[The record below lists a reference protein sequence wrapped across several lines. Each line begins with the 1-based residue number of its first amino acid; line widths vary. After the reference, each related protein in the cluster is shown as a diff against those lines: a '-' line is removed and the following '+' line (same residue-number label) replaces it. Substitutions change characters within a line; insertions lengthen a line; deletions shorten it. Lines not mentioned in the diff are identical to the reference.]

1 MCDVSQSA
9 LRLSYDYRLNMS
21 YTDLFGDSV
30 DALDS
35 YIFNADGVLC
45 AIVSSGQS
53 EVLGNG
59 WKHRVELDPGKYSV
73 VTWAGNGD
81 YADHYAVAHSNES
94 QQSPFA
100 GGVEIGKTTI
110 DDLRIFLLATQ
121 FADNSDKASP
131 DTAQFDDL
139 FYGSI
144 SDAEVKPQVTTDV
157 KIPLVKDTNT
167 IRLKIVGISKLR
179 SLQDIGRE
187 LTAEDFD
194 IRITGRNGHYK
205 SDNLVGEYA
214 RQIIYLPHNAAVAD
228 NTLTADVKVL
238 RLMKGTADDAYP
250 ASLTMDITCEPLDR
264 IIRENMDIVET
275 IFESKID
282 ARDSQG
288 NIRTDSEGNPI
299 KVYPDP
305 DYLDRQDLFEITL
318 VLELD
323 PVYDLVVSVY
333 INGWKL
339 SGIYPVMPPH

>member
-1 MCDVSQSA
+1 MCDVPQNG

-21 YTDLFGDSV
+21 YTDLFSDSV
-30 DALDS
+30 DALDT
-35 YIFNADGVLC
+35 YVFNADGVLC
-45 AIVSSGQS
+45 AIVSFGES
-53 EVLGNG
+53 EVLSNG

-81 YADHYAVAHSNES
+81 YAEHYAVAHSNES

-110 DDLRIFLLATQ
+110 DDLRIFLMATQ
-121 FADNSDKASP
+121 FEDNPDKASP

-144 SDAEVKPQVTTDV
+144 SNVEVKPQAMTEVN
-157 KIPLVKDTNT
+157 IPLVKDTNT
-167 IRLKIVGISKLR
+167 IRLKIVGLSKLR

-187 LTAEDFD
+187 LTAEDFEV
-194 IRITGRNGHYK
+194 RIAGRNGHYK

-214 RQIIYLPHNAAVAD
+214 RQIIYTPHNAAVAD
-228 NTLTADVKVL
+228 NTLTTDVKVL
-238 RLMKGTADDAYP
+238 RLMKSAADDVFP
-250 ASLTMDITCEPLDR
+250 LSLTMDITCKPLNR
-264 IIRENMDIVET
+264 SIRENMDIVQT

-299 KVYPDP
+299 KVYPDSE
-305 DYLDRQDLFEITL
+305 YLDRQDMFEITL

-323 PVYDLVVSVY
+323 PIYDLVVSVY

-339 SGIYPVMPPH
+339 SGVFPVMPPH